1 MKTLQ
6 NTDELLLLGMLK
18 CSPVAL
24 HCQESPR
31 KGIASPWCHSV
42 QEPPFSVHVKAE
54 HSGPLLYLP
63 FCFPWEIRGQPN
75 PCCHWDLGKTATQA
89 TPPCWNIPWAKSSH
103 YFTIESSVSE
113 LEFMFNFTRPPALLK
128 QERTIPA
135 FPKRD
140 WETCSRPR
148 DELWA

>member
-6 NTDELLLLGMLK
+6 NTDKLLLLGMLK

-24 HCQESPR
+24 SCQESPR
-31 KGIASPWCHSV
+31 KGIVSPCCHSV

-54 HSGPLLYLP
+54 HNAPLLYYP
-63 FCFPWEIRGQPN
+63 SCSPWEMRTAA
-75 PCCHWDLGKTATQA
+75 CCHWDLGKTAAQA
-89 TPPCWNIPWAKSSH
+89 TPLCWNIPWAKSSH
-103 YFTIESSVSE
+103 YLTVESSASA
-113 LEFMFNFTRPPALLK
+113 LEFVFNFTRPPALLK

-140 WETCSRPR
+140 WETCSRPY